1 MMPMATPQITAR
13 NSTCG
18 MLPDRMG
25 STRFTGTRDKMRS
38 RSVGAEENTSD
49 AVPSEGLTE
58 SRRVNAG
65 TASAKPTRIAM
76 NVVSE

>member
-1 MMPMATPQITAR
+1 MMPIATPQITAR

-25 STRFTGTRDKMRS
+25 STRFTGTKDKMRS
-38 RSVGAEENTSD
+38 RSVGAVENASE
-49 AVPSEGLTE
+49 AVPSVGLIE

-65 TASAKPTRIAM
+65 KASAKPTRIAT